1 MLLLRISGRRLK
13 IVGASFV
20 LLAVMGCVYGV
31 AGGGLP
37 SHIRTV
43 AIIPIDNLTAE
54 PALTQESTEAIR
66 DALEGRLGLR
76 LSAEE
81 TADAVV
87 RGSVLSYEP
96 DIPLSFRQNVAGR
109 VDVTLRRVQIT
120 LQVEIF
126 DQLEQ
131 RMLWERSRLVVDGEY
146 QPPNEAEGRRK
157 ALEKLVNDIVDG
169 AQSQW

>member
-1 MLLLRISGRRLK
+1 MLISGTNFK
-13 IVGASFV
+13 IAGASLISV
-20 LLAVMGCVYGV
+20 CLSACIYGF

-37 SHIRTV
+37 SNIRTV

-87 RGSVLSYEP
+87 TGTILSYEP
-96 DIPLSFRQNVAGR
+96 DIPLSFRQGVGGQ
-109 VDVTLRRVQIT
+109 VDVTQRRVQIT
-120 LQVEIF
+120 LRVEIF
-126 DQLEQ
+126 DRVEE
-131 RMLWERSRLVVDGEY
+131 RILWERSRIVVDGEY
-146 QPPNEAEGRRK
+146 DPPNEANGRQK

>member
-1 MLLLRISGRRLK
+1 MRISGTNLK

-20 LLAVMGCVYGV
+20 LLAVMGCVYGF

-87 RGSVLSYEP
+87 RGTVLSYEP

-120 LQVEIF
+120 LQVQIF

>member
-1 MLLLRISGRRLK
+1 MRISGTNLK
-13 IVGASFV
+13 IVGASFISIS
-20 LLAVMGCVYGV
+20 LSACIYGF

-37 SHIRTV
+37 PHIRTV

-87 RGSVLSYEP
+87 TGTVLSYEP
-96 DIPLSFRQNVAGR
+96 DIPLSFRQGTGGR
-109 VDVTLRRVQIT
+109 VDVTQRRVQIT
-120 LQVEIF
+120 LRVQIF
-126 DQLEQ
+126 DRAEE
-131 RMLWERSRLVVDGEY
+131 RMLWEKTRLVVDGEY
-146 QPPNEAEGRRK
+146 QPPNEASGREK

>member
-1 MLLLRISGRRLK
+1 MLRISGTNLK
-13 IVGASFV
+13 IVGASFF
-20 LLAVMGCVYGV
+20 LLAGVGCIYGF

-81 TADAVV
+81 SADAIV

-126 DQLEQ
+126 DQREQ

-146 QPPNEAEGRRK
+146 EPPNEAEGREK